1 MNVAFSNY
9 LNRMSVDGT
18 FGAEITLRAVANW
31 LVSDMPLCP
40 LSAEQLKQLYL
51 HKNLHRNAAFIWDT
65 AENNRE
71 HYVKNNLSLM
81 NLLILK

>member
-40 LSAEQLKQLYL
+40 LSAE
-51 HKNLHRNAAFIWDT
+51 
-65 AENNRE
+65 
-71 HYVKNNLSLM
+71 
-81 NLLILK
+81 